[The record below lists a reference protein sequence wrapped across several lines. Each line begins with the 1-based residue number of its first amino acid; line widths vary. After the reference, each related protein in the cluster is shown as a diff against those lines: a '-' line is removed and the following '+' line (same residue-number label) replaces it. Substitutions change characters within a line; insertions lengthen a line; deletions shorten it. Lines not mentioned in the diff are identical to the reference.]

1 MPPPFLVDSDGAPYP
16 AHIQKFAPGRAGL
29 TDQEALQP
37 FGADVGPP
45 LLAMIQQQQLEA
57 LQEQQQLN
65 AVQQQQQQPQAS
77 NSLRLPSLDHLMSND
92 SNSSS
97 VPESRS
103 DTDNNSGPDRRLD
116 VGQDPEQP
124 GPSRRNVKS
133 ELTLKLVVLNN
144 KLKKKEIDESLKKIL
159 DFSRL
164 ESDIFNSESQR
175 DSFDHDYTSR

>member
-1 MPPPFLVDSDGAPYP
+1 MPPPFLVDSDGAPYS

-37 FGADVGPP
+37 FGADIGPP
-45 LLAMIQQQQLEA
+45 LLAMVQQQQQEA
-57 LQEQQQLN
+57 QQEQQQRN
-65 AVQQQQQQPQAS
+65 AGQQQQPQAS

-124 GPSRRNVKS
+124 GPSRRNVKTD
-133 ELTLKLVVLNN
+133 LTLKLVVLNN
-144 KLKKKEIDESLKKIL
+144 KLKRKEIDESLKKIR
-159 DFSRL
+159 DFSQL
-164 ESDIFNSESQR
+164 ESDIFISESQR
-175 DSFDHDYTSR
+175 DAFDHDYTSR

>member
-1 MPPPFLVDSDGAPYP
+1 
-16 AHIQKFAPGRAGL
+16 
-29 TDQEALQP
+29 
-37 FGADVGPP
+37 
-45 LLAMIQQQQLEA
+45 
-57 LQEQQQLN
+57 
-65 AVQQQQQQPQAS
+65 
-77 NSLRLPSLDHLMSND
+77 MSND

-164 ESDIFNSESQR
+164 ESDIFNLESQR